1 MLLLLL
7 AGTELEDGCALA
19 IVANID
25 SASRLSPITESKTT
39 RMSLLLLLLDVR
51 GPTIIVIYVSLAINN
66 SNVHTEKLL
75 EY

>member
-1 MLLLLL
+1 M
-7 AGTELEDGCALA
+7 ELEDGCALA

-25 SASRLSPITESKTT
+25 SVSRLSPITESKTT

-51 GPTIIVIYVSLAINN
+51 GPTIIVIYVSLAIKN
-66 SNVHTEKLL
+66 SNVSYRNFL